1 MSFHSVQLLT
11 SLASLPGNISFPD
24 LSHPLNSQRPQL
36 LLLSSS
42 VPKMNADEG
51 FEMQHRGK
59 SGQEIRQ
66 NSDSN
71 AELGTSTVP
80 DNTEDSKV
88 PSRQLDVSRLG
99 NHHQVV
105 KLTSPRNTSTSCLP
119 SHSART
125 RKRHGRA
132 WLSPSLPDYSMA
144 DQYVSANTTS
154 FQILTSAD
162 LPCLRRPSLLARQSG
177 SRG

>member
-1 MSFHSVQLLT
+1 
-11 SLASLPGNISFPD
+11 
-24 LSHPLNSQRPQL
+24 
-36 LLLSSS
+36 
-42 VPKMNADEG
+42 MNADEG

-105 KLTSPRNTSTSCLP
+105 
-119 SHSART
+119 
-125 RKRHGRA
+125 
-132 WLSPSLPDYSMA
+132 
-144 DQYVSANTTS
+144 
-154 FQILTSAD
+154 
-162 LPCLRRPSLLARQSG
+162 
-177 SRG
+177 